1 MRRPGGSVDEQK
13 QILLTVSPQLWMKPT
28 LLIFVHR
35 IKKEFMIMEEQTA
48 TRSMK
53 GTMTGSDLFMWV
65 SACLEMGQNWQVLQS
80 MAVQIL
86 QGRMVAF

>member
-1 MRRPGGSVDEQK
+1 
-13 QILLTVSPQLWMKPT
+13 
-28 LLIFVHR
+28 
-35 IKKEFMIMEEQTA
+35 MEEQTA

-53 GTMTGSDLFMWV
+53 GTMTGSDLFMWL